1 MSRSWADTVWSLM
14 KNTEFY
20 SVRDLANL
28 SGEAGS
34 NVSAAVTFL
43 AKYGF
48 VEQLGSNEPVF
59 KKSSMMLSPG
69 ESVRLLKTVVNTSSV
84 R

>member
-1 MSRSWADTVWSLM
+1 M

-20 SVRDLANL
+20 SIRDLANL

-34 NVSAAVTFL
+34 TVSAAITFL

-48 VEQLGSNEPVF
+48 VEQLGSDEPVF
-59 KKSSMMLSPG
+59 KKSGMVLSPG
-69 ESVRLLKTVVNTSSV
+69 ESVRLLKTLVNTGSAG
-84 R
+84 